1 MFCSRYRNVWITWT
15 IAIVCTVSVV
25 GRVEDLQPAGHSHVV
40 DPKPVS
46 NGKETKEAEHAET
59 STTWDYTT
67 CK

>member
-1 MFCSRYRNVWITWT
+1 
-15 IAIVCTVSVV
+15 VV